1 MIFAGLYLSFH
12 PFCLSLLQ
20 SFSRSFIFHR
30 QKEDR
35 ATPLFFRKK
44 MTQKGG
50 LFKGKQNKKS
60 APPSRHG
67 KSLIIRKGKRNFK
80 PSKVTKDMDADRD
93 VTKFINRC
101 NEMKAATAANKEG
114 GQLSIVKPTEST
126 NGATK
131 Q

>member
-1 MIFAGLYLSFH
+1 
-12 PFCLSLLQ
+12 
-20 SFSRSFIFHR
+20 
-30 QKEDR
+30 
-35 ATPLFFRKK
+35 
-44 MTQKGG
+44 MTQKAG
-50 LFKGKQNKKS
+50 LFKGKQKKKS

-114 GQLSIVKPTEST
+114 GQLSIVKPTDPTS
-126 NGATK
+126 GAAK